1 MAYFVENEY
10 GEDVMLV
17 THEFS
22 SIFHDTIFTEGYLI
36 EGKLGPDHPGSLGM
50 KTYQDF
56 NKKREKKRNDK
67 YKEINQERNRVNRI
81 AEHPFGKYNGRSKK
95 DYENKGEAV
104 KFKDYNSALEK
115 KYRRDGKSK
124 YIEGSDKD
132 KKADQ
137 RLDNAGK
144 HLRADSVTLGSHI
157 DRHNRRHPDRKIG
170 ESSFLDI
177 DLL

>member
-50 KTYQDF
+50 KTHQDF
-56 NKKREKKRNDK
+56 DRKTENKKKEKERTAQEFDDRDERTKRHPYGNIDQ
-67 YKEINQERNRVNRI
+67 KENLANTVANKAYMN
-81 AEHPFGKYNGRSKK
+81 AEKN
-95 DYENKGEAV
+95 
-104 KFKDYNSALEK
+104 
-115 KYRRDGKSK
+115 KYRKDGKTR
-124 YIEGSDKD
+124 YIKGSDKD

-137 RLDNAGK
+137 GLRNFDRLNNQTA
-144 HLRADSVTLGSHI
+144 LTLGSHV

-177 DLL
+177 NLL

>member
-50 KTYQDF
+50 KTCKDF
-56 NKKREKKRNDK
+56 DKKTEAKKEEKEKRNTDERDRNSRIMK
-67 YKEINQERNRVNRI
+67 KDPRRNRKNLDTAYSAV
-81 AEHPFGKYNGRSKK
+81 EKSYNHAQ
-95 DYENKGEAV
+95 N
-104 KFKDYNSALEK
+104 N
-115 KYRRDGKSK
+115 KYRKDGKLR

-137 RLDNAGK
+137 IAINHNRLANSS
-144 HLRADSVTLGSHI
+144 RATIGSQI